1 MSTRDNDEDLPFYN
15 VSRWTKDVDIFAH
28 AQVIFP
34 LSTGTHWYLTC
45 FIDVAQCFLSNDELK
60 ETETEQQRR
69 PYILVLN
76 SKEGIEIN
84 NDIDELKSYLIEEWI
99 AKKESVA
106 HTAKRKCHDTSKFEN
121 ISLTCNLCKSGFT
134 YSIAEQG
141 LGLSQPK
148 RCKQCTD
155 ERKGDLRQKLQIPI
169 LRPKSPQQENL
180 FDCGVYCVKNAE
192 QVIEKTPKIGQN
204 GESLTENLNDYTQ
217 NDINEKRESMKE
229 LLTQLI
235 QLYKGKNDTI

>member
-1 MSTRDNDEDLPFYN
+1 ME
-15 VSRWTKDVDIFAH
+15 VS
-28 AQVIFP
+28 
-34 LSTGTHWYLTC
+34 
-45 FIDVAQCFLSNDELK
+45 
-60 ETETEQQRR
+60 
-69 PYILVLN
+69 
-76 SKEGIEIN
+76 EIN

-106 HTAKRKCHDTSKFEN
+106 HTDKRRCADISKYGN
-121 ISLTCNLCKSGFT
+121 ISLTCNHCTSGFT

-155 ERKGDLRQKLQIPI
+155 ERKGELRQKLQIPI
-169 LRPKSPQQENL
+169 LRPESPQQKNC

-217 NDINEKRESMKE
+217 NDINKKRESMKE

-235 QLYKGKNDTI
+235 QSYREKNDTI